1 MRGHV
6 DDVIKQID
14 TESMHFRDLLK
25 SDEARAAFQAFLARK
40 K

>member
-1 MRGHV
+1 MR
-6 DDVIKQID
+6 DAVIKQIEA
-14 TESMHFRDLLK
+14 ESMHFGDLLK

>member
-1 MRGHV
+1 
-6 DDVIKQID
+6 
-14 TESMHFRDLLK
+14 MHFRDLLK